1 MKLNAIDIFSN
12 WAKSGKDERM
22 ASAHK
27 NSVKEMLSFVLESYT
42 KPFSLIDA
50 GCGNG
55 WVVRD
60 VLSNSF
66 CSNAIGI
73 DGSFEMVKK
82 AKSIDP
88 NGEYYCSDLMDWRP
102 KCKVDVVHS
111 MEVFYYFKNPLDIV
125 KHIVKNWIKPKGL
138 LIMGID
144 HYVGNTDS
152 YSWPKDL
159 NVHMTL
165 LSAMDWVKIFAESGL
180 SNCRSW
186 KVNQKEN
193 KPGTLVIAGNLV

>member
-12 WAKSGKDERM
+12 WANSGKDERM

-27 NSVKEMLSFVLESYT
+27 DAVKEILSFVLKSYT

-73 DGSFEMVKK
+73 DGSFEMIKK

-88 NGEYYCSDLMDWRP
+88 NGEYYCSDLIDWRP
-102 KCKVDVVHS
+102 KLKVDVVHS

-144 HYVGNTDS
+144 HYVGNPDS

-193 KPGTLVIAGNLV
+193 KPGTLVVAGKLV

>member
-1 MKLNAIDIFSN
+1 MFYQTL
-12 WAKSGKDERM
+12 
-22 ASAHK
+22 
-27 NSVKEMLSFVLESYT
+27 
-42 KPFSLIDA
+42 
-50 GCGNG
+50 
-55 WVVRD
+55 
-60 VLSNSF
+60 F
-66 CSNAIGI
+66 CSKAIGI
-73 DGSFEMVKK
+73 DGSFEMIKK

-111 MEVFYYFKNPLDIV
+111 MEVFYYFKNPLDII
-125 KHIVKNWIKPKGL
+125 KHIAENWIKPKGL

-144 HYVGNTDS
+144 HYVGNIDS

-165 LSAMDWVKIFAESGL
+165 LSSMDWVKIFAESGL

-186 KVNQKEN
+186 KVNQEEN
-193 KPGTLVIAGNLV
+193 KPGTLVIAGKLV